1 MANGLLEMGEPE
13 ETQTQLHCQVIR
25 SVHFNGI
32 IRRLMPLSVATVAVR

>member
-1 MANGLLEMGEPE
+1 MANGLLKMGEPE

-32 IRRLMPLSVATVAVR
+32 IRRLMPLSLATVAVG